1 MLLQIAF
8 QKLFSIHGSL
18 CMIFR
23 RFGRTA
29 IKNAKLFAL
38 ASAAF
43 VPSLS
48 YLQAQAPATNKPFV
62 TVAIAPLG
70 KMLQD
75 LSYVMRAAGA
85 PEISGTAT
93 MMVNGYSSGIDRN
106 RPAGLTVAL
115 DDTGTPVL
123 VGYLP
128 MTDREAF
135 FEPLRTLGEVDDLGD
150 GKFAMEIG
158 AQTVFAREKGEWLY
172 VAQEEGQLEN
182 VPENPLEAIGKQA
195 ERYDLSFRIAME
207 NIPKELKQ
215 MLSEQMRSGYEEALA
230 QQSAGQSEEEAAA
243 AEAAGEQAMDQ
254 MTRMLDET
262 DELLIGWG
270 VDQKSKKTFFDI
282 GTQFVDGSDLA
293 KQIEAMKD
301 LKSGFSGFQS
311 TDNASSMRFT
321 SAVAKEDLGQLTPT
335 LDNALDMAFKRID
348 EIANGDSRG
357 EDGKAFLRTVRDVLI
372 ATFEEGMIDG
382 GYRLTLDDGPQL
394 VAGARVADGNK
405 VAQAVQTLYSK
416 LQLPEL
422 PPIQFN
428 ASNYKGV
435 TFHPGKMAVPSNQE
449 ELRKAFG
456 AQIDFVVG
464 TADKGIFLALGKDA
478 EAQLKAT
485 IDANESPLSDVTP
498 LDFHI
503 EMVPLMGFLQTMQ
516 DNPMIA
522 SISSTLQQYS
532 ASDSL
537 QVNTKV
543 VPRGLV
549 YRFTVEEGVL
559 RAVGGAARSGM
570 QPAGF

>member
-1 MLLQIAF
+1 
-8 QKLFSIHGSL
+8 
-18 CMIFR
+18 
-23 RFGRTA
+23 
-29 IKNAKLFAL
+29 
-38 ASAAF
+38 
-43 VPSLS
+43 
-48 YLQAQAPATNKPFV
+48 
-62 TVAIAPLG
+62 
-70 KMLQD
+70 
-75 LSYVMRAAGA
+75 
-85 PEISGTAT
+85 
-93 MMVNGYSSGIDRN
+93 
-106 RPAGLTVAL
+106 
-115 DDTGTPVL
+115 
-123 VGYLP
+123 
-128 MTDREAF
+128 
-135 FEPLRTLGEVDDLGD
+135 
-150 GKFAMEIG
+150 
-158 AQTVFAREKGEWLY
+158 
-172 VAQEEGQLEN
+172 EGQLEN
-182 VPENPLEAIGKQA
+182 VPENPMESIGKQA

-243 AEAAGEQAMDQ
+243 AEAAGDQAMDQ

-282 GTQFVDGSDLA
+282 GTQLFDVSDLA
-293 KQIEAMKD
+293 KQIDAMKD

-357 EDGKAFLRTVRDVLI
+357 EDGKEFLRTVRDVLI
-372 ATFEEGMIDG
+372 ATFEEGLIDG

-405 VAQAVQTLYSK
+405 VAQAVQKLYSK

-498 LDFHI
+498 LDFHV
-503 EMVPLMGFLQTMQ
+503 EMVPVMGFLQTMQ
-516 DNPMIA
+516 DNPMVA
-522 SISSTLQQYS
+522 SISNTLQQYS

-559 RAVGGAARSGM
+559 RAVGGAARSGI
-570 QPAGF
+570 QPGAF

>member
-1 MLLQIAF
+1 
-8 QKLFSIHGSL
+8 
-18 CMIFR
+18 
-23 RFGRTA
+23 
-29 IKNAKLFAL
+29 
-38 ASAAF
+38 
-43 VPSLS
+43 
-48 YLQAQAPATNKPFV
+48 
-62 TVAIAPLG
+62 
-70 KMLQD
+70 
-75 LSYVMRAAGA
+75 
-85 PEISGTAT
+85 
-93 MMVNGYSSGIDRN
+93 
-106 RPAGLTVAL
+106 
-115 DDTGTPVL
+115 
-123 VGYLP
+123 
-128 MTDREAF
+128 
-135 FEPLRTLGEVDDLGD
+135 
-150 GKFAMEIG
+150 
-158 AQTVFAREKGEWLY
+158 
-172 VAQEEGQLEN
+172 
-182 VPENPLEAIGKQA
+182 
-195 ERYDLSFRIAME
+195 
-207 NIPKELKQ
+207 

-230 QQSAGQSEEEAAA
+230 QQSAGQTEEEAAA

-348 EIANGDSRG
+348 EIANGDPRG
-357 EDGKAFLRTVRDVLI
+357 EDGKTFLRTVRDVLI
-372 ATFEEGMIDG
+372 ATFEEGLIDG
-382 GYRLTLDDGPQL
+382 GYRLNLEDGPQL

-435 TFHPGKMAVPSNQE
+435 TFHPGKMVVPSNQE

-498 LDFHI
+498 LDFHV
-503 EMVPLMGFLQTMQ
+503 EMVPVMGFLQTMQ

-559 RAVGGAARSGM
+559 RAVGGAARSGI
-570 QPAGF
+570 QPGGF